1 MTVRRALVTKSDEA
15 IKEYTDSD
23 KDQIHKRIAR
33 CYADNPTVYLSVVSS
48 SGNLSP
54 VMNDTRY
61 RSGPAAQSTGN
72 QDAVNDGAAEYPQDD
87 DTGDPEQIIENSYDK
102 ISQTRTDPGGH
113 PSYYDWAAKPVYME
127 YDNSIREMS
136 FQDVMD
142 TFIDPVVD
150 KIQLSSTD
158 ARAGG
163 TFFISTATSH
173 TNCSDLGIV
182 FVDTVTDTSIGAGL
196 SFDPAVIGDPNT
208 YQSGTAITQNTFR
221 LFKNDGVLETYR
233 LPLVIDKNSNGRNNP
248 AGLRE
253 MTQNEFHQLFCGLIR
268 AQIYNGAGHT
278 LEYNINGIGT
288 AKGTS
293 MTNSELTGVTGD
305 RRTRFVGT
313 DDYRA
318 QEFPTGTV
326 AVVDTW
332 TLRLNR
338 T

>member
-23 KDQIHKRIAR
+23 RDQIHKRIAR
-33 CYADNPTVYLSVVSS
+33 CYADNPSVFLSVVG
-48 SGNLSP
+48 SGGNVTPAMS
-54 VMNDTRY
+54 DTRY
-61 RSGPAAQSTGN
+61 RSGTAARSTGN
-72 QDAVNDGAAEYPQDD
+72 QNSTNDGAAEFPSEAQTGEPQRI
-87 DTGDPEQIIENSYDK
+87 TVNTYDK
-102 ISQTRTDPGGH
+102 ITQTRSDPGGH
-113 PSYYDWAAKPVYME
+113 PSYYDWAQKPVYME
-127 YDNSIREMS
+127 HDNSIREMS

-150 KIQLSSTD
+150 QIQTSNTD
-158 ARAGG
+158 PRAGG
-163 TFFISTATSH
+163 TFFISTSTSH

-182 FVDTVTDTSIGAGL
+182 FTDTRTDTASFSASSIGTPGT
-196 SFDPAVIGDPNT
+196 V
-208 YQSGTAITQNTFR
+208 QQGTAITVNNFR
-221 LFKNDGVLETYR
+221 LFKNNGVLETYR
-233 LPLVIDKNSNGRNNP
+233 LPLVIDKTSNGRNNP

-268 AQIYNGAGHT
+268 AQIYNGGGHT

-293 MTNSELTGVTGD
+293 MTNSELTGVTGNYQ
-305 RRTRFVGT
+305 TRFVGT

-318 QEFPTGTV
+318 QEFPNGTV

>member
-173 TNCSDLGIV
+173 TNCSDLGILV
-182 FVDTVTDTSIGAGL
+182 SLLGMMGCLQVTMTLNMILGNFKKHGIISRFD
-196 SFDPAVIGDPNT
+196 SFASQWIELKP
-208 YQSGTAITQNTFR
+208 
-221 LFKNDGVLETYR
+221 
-233 LPLVIDKNSNGRNNP
+233 SNRVNCP
-248 AGLRE
+248 ICDL
-253 MTQNEFHQLFCGLIR
+253 L
-268 AQIYNGAGHT
+268 
-278 LEYNINGIGT
+278 
-288 AKGTS
+288 K
-293 MTNSELTGVTGD
+293 
-305 RRTRFVGT
+305 
-313 DDYRA
+313 
-318 QEFPTGTV
+318 QEESK
-326 AVVDTW
+326 VVQHK
-332 TLRLNR
+332 
-338 T
+338 